1 MFSRNILMIYWKI
14 IQRLLNPEDW
24 CVGRFY
30 QYFKK
35 VFMHKNMLPKHGGV
49 FMVKNT
55 TYFWRRSFC
64 GQKHQSSLGGGR
76 RRCFDGQKHENT
88 SSKNMSVFSSSIL
101 TVEYISKNGAWP
113 YMGGGGRGGGGIEG
127 APRRRMKCVVVE
139 AKLWLWLWNSRFRLA
154 YCRSFFL
161 YIPSFQSHSKMHKC
175 LEGFYNSEGTLPL
188 FWVSLGAFTLGI
200 QS

>member
-1 MFSRNILMIYWKI
+1 MIYWKI

-76 RRCFDGQKHENT
+76 RRCFHGQKHENT
-88 SSKNMSVFSSSIL
+88 SSKRRKQLGLVEEVISYIHIDDKNMSVFSSSIL

-113 YMGGGGRGGGGIEG
+113 YMGRGGGGGERG
-127 APRRRMKCVVVE
+127 EWVVSVD
-139 AKLWLWLWNSRFRLA
+139 LWDHNA
-154 YCRSFFL
+154 
-161 YIPSFQSHSKMHKC
+161 
-175 LEGFYNSEGTLPL
+175 
-188 FWVSLGAFTLGI
+188 
-200 QS
+200 